1 LEMGDEDIR
10 FRRPASGHLPFQ
22 IPQPFQPSRVSLGT
36 QPSGAMAHGI
46 DTLAFPFGIDT
57 GQHLQ
62 MDDLES
68 VNFLSAGEVD
78 VMMQLP
84 LMQSQ
89 AQPMFSP
96 QVMPQSTSFFANGF
110 TQTPSINVGIDDARA
125 FQHFQQPMSFLQ
137 EIMTTASPG
146 LQQPRIEPR
155 VTPQTLKPARNSTL
169 ENTSFTSNRLPQLGS
184 INPPPRKRAPKA
196 PTMSAKK
203 WKPAEDRI
211 RQLFLEGGSTY
222 KELTDIVNKEFGFT
236 AT

>member
-1 LEMGDEDIR
+1 
-10 FRRPASGHLPFQ
+10 
-22 IPQPFQPSRVSLGT
+22 
-36 QPSGAMAHGI
+36 
-46 DTLAFPFGIDT
+46 
-57 GQHLQ
+57 

-68 VNFLSAGEVD
+68 VKLLSTGEVD
-78 VMMQLP
+78 VIMQLP

-96 QVMPQSTSFFANGF
+96 QVMPESTSFFANSF
-110 TQTPSINVGIDDARA
+110 TQTPSINIGIGYARA
-125 FQHFQQPMSFLQ
+125 FQHFQQPMSFLP
-137 EIMTTASPG
+137 EIVTTVSPG

-155 VTPQTLKPARNSTL
+155 AMSQTLQPARNSTL
-169 ENTSFTSNRLPQLGS
+169 ENTSFTSNRMPQLRS
-184 INPPPRKRAPKA
+184 MNLPPRKRAPKA

-222 KELTDIVNKEFGFT
+222 KELTDTVNREFGFT